1 MQKENLSTLINEIK
15 DNIASN
21 MKEYNIPG
29 MSVALVSKDGIVWTE
44 GFGFIDRNKTREV
57 DSDTLFWIG
66 SLAKA
71 YTATAFLLAVQD
83 GLVNIDDPL
92 VKYYPEFNWNT
103 RFGDKERE
111 KITLRHLLTHRSGLQ
126 HFTQT
131 KEPEE
136 EGLFSFEKYISKINE
151 SWQKYPVGERH
162 SYSYSNAGYDLVPF
176 VLQRITGMKFSDY
189 VKKKIYEPLGMSR
202 SIIGTANVLGNAN
215 WAKGHE
221 NESEF
226 DSAKFISPF
235 IGAAGHYSSV
245 NDMSKFVKMHLNNGI
260 VNGKVFLKQELLEEL
275 YTIPFAE
282 EYELSTIGM
291 GLGVVKN
298 KYDGRLMLSFFG
310 DGDGCFCGHRFI
322 PELGIGLLLECNQIV
337 DTMPV
342 IAEIAEKIMSGLV
355 KERLGEVPEDVT
367 INDKIQLP
375 PQTKLDTE
383 NLERLQGT
391 YISRMMMDINI
402 ELKDQNLMFN
412 YRGKEISL
420 ESHSECIFSS
430 KVLPII
436 KFFKDDDGRPIKLK
450 TIDSTGK
457 IEILDYDSGPL
468 DEKGPNKE
476 EWKKFSNL
484 YRLDFSSFCFYSY
497 TIIKNGYLHLLTTM
511 GSKDFRLNEFR
522 DNVFFTADGQDVVFE
537 EDRMSMSSSI
547 WVKDDVDVEKII
559 RLTEESPSDT
569 RTNKQS
575 LRELEEILRWIGK
588 ESEADRI
595 CELIVD

>member
-1 MQKENLSTLINEIK
+1 
-15 DNIASN
+15 
-21 MKEYNIPG
+21 
-29 MSVALVSKDGIVWTE
+29 
-44 GFGFIDRNKTREV
+44 
-57 DSDTLFWIG
+57 
-66 SLAKA
+66 
-71 YTATAFLLAVQD
+71 
-83 GLVNIDDPL
+83 
-92 VKYYPEFNWNT
+92 
-103 RFGDKERE
+103 
-111 KITLRHLLTHRSGLQ
+111 
-126 HFTQT
+126 
-131 KEPEE
+131 
-136 EGLFSFEKYISKINE
+136 
-151 SWQKYPVGERH
+151 
-162 SYSYSNAGYDLVPF
+162 
-176 VLQRITGMKFSDY
+176 
-189 VKKKIYEPLGMSR
+189 
-202 SIIGTANVLGNAN
+202 
-215 WAKGHE
+215 
-221 NESEF
+221 
-226 DSAKFISPF
+226 
-235 IGAAGHYSSV
+235 
-245 NDMSKFVKMHLNNGI
+245 
-260 VNGKVFLKQELLEEL
+260 
-275 YTIPFAE
+275 
-282 EYELSTIGM
+282 
-291 GLGVVKN
+291 
-298 KYDGRLMLSFFG
+298 
-310 DGDGCFCGHRFI
+310 
-322 PELGIGLLLECNQIV
+322 
-337 DTMPV
+337 
-342 IAEIAEKIMSGLV
+342 
-355 KERLGEVPEDVT
+355 
-367 INDKIQLP
+367 
-375 PQTKLDTE
+375 
-383 NLERLQGT
+383 
-391 YISRMMMDINI
+391 MMMDINI